1 VRHLPR
7 YTQSMA
13 DNELSFDLLWSAFT
27 GYQRTAAIKAAIELD
42 VFTVIGEGATTLDA
56 IARQCESSPR
66 GMRILLDHL
75 TMDGFLARDGD
86 RYRLSPTAAA
96 LLDRNAPAYVGSAIT
111 FIASPYVRQG
121 FDRLTDAV
129 KQGGSVVTE
138 GSMTPEHP
146 MWVEF
151 ARAMAPLAGMSALLL
166 ANLLEVERATRL
178 RVLDVAAGHGLFGI
192 TVARLNPA
200 AEVTGLDWANVLGV
214 AAENARLAGVA
225 ERWRALPGSA
235 LEVEL
240 GGPYDLVLL
249 PNILHHFDAATCERL
264 LARAHG
270 ALVPGGRVAIVEFVP
285 DEDRQGPPDAVRFG
299 LVMLAGTP
307 GGDVYT
313 FGEYQRMLK
322 NAGLRDA
329 TLHDLAPTPARVV
342 VAVR

>member
-1 VRHLPR
+1 MPDDAV
-7 YTQSMA
+7 
-13 DNELSFDLLWSAFT
+13 SFELLWSAFT

-42 VFTVIGEGATTLDA
+42 VFTAIGEGATTLDA
-56 IARQCESSPR
+56 IATRCEASRR
-66 GMRILLDHL
+66 GLRILLDHL
-75 TMDGFLARDGD
+75 TVDGFVARDGE

-111 FIASPYVRQG
+111 FIASPFVRAG

-129 KQGGSVVTE
+129 KQGGSVVTD

-166 ANLLEVERATRL
+166 ANVLEIERAAPL
-178 RVLDVAAGHGLFGI
+178 RVLDVAAGHGLYGI
-192 TVARLNPA
+192 TIARLNPA
-200 AEVTGLDWANVLGV
+200 AEVTGVDWANVLAV

-225 ERWRALPGSA
+225 DRWRPLAGSA
-235 LEVEL
+235 LDVDL

-249 PNILHHFDAATCERL
+249 PNILHHFDVATCERL
-264 LARAHG
+264 LARAYG

-285 DEDRQGPPDAVRFG
+285 NEDRMGPPDAVRFG

-313 FGEYQRMLK
+313 FAEYERMLAK
-322 NAGLRDA
+322 AGFRDA
-329 TLHDLAPTPARVV
+329 TLHDLVPTPGRVV

>member
-1 VRHLPR
+1 
-7 YTQSMA
+7 MA
-13 DNELSFDLLWSAFT
+13 DDDLSFDLLWSTFT

-42 VFTVIGEGATTLDA
+42 VFTAIGEGATTLDA
-56 IARQCESSPR
+56 IARRCESSRR

-75 TMDGFLARDGD
+75 TMDRFVARDGD
-86 RYRLSPTAAA
+86 HYRLSPTAAA
-96 LLDRNAPAYVGSAIT
+96 LLDRNAPAYVGSAIA

-121 FDRLTDAV
+121 FDRLTEAV
-129 KQGGSVVTE
+129 KQGGSVLTD

-166 ANLLEVERATRL
+166 ANVLGIEGLSPL

-192 TVARLNPA
+192 TMARLNPA
-200 AEVTGLDWANVLGV
+200 VQVTGLDWANVLGV

-225 ERWRALPGSA
+225 DRWQPRAGSA

-240 GGPYDLVLL
+240 GGPYDLILM
-249 PNILHHFDAATCERL
+249 PNILHHFDATECERML
-264 LARAHG
+264 RGCTARSHRAG
-270 ALVPGGRVAIVEFVP
+270 ACVVEFVP
-285 DEDRQGPPDAVRFG
+285 KRSNGSARRRAFR

-313 FGEYQRMLK
+313 FGEYERMLRS
-322 NAGLRDA
+322 AGFRDA
-329 TLHDLAPTPARVV
+329 TMHDLVPTPGRVIVAAR
-342 VAVR
+342 